1 MIYLTGNN
9 AYSVV
14 RDHKN
19 GWNPEAFR
27 ERFSE
32 VLERYDYIVGD
43 WGYSQLRLRGFF
55 REPQPKAPKESVISH
70 LYEYIHEYCNFGCAY
85 FVLEKLDLAAV
96 PEGAGVRLE
105 ELPAVAPQAAE
116 QAAGDADDGQ
126 EGEPAA
132 QAPAAAISLPSG
144 GMLMRWPLKERPGGR
159 VPGTSPSAVAR
170 AVSEGAERRAAAA
183 QTAAASARD
192 EMYGRGS
199 PFDGARQERGG
210 DSRDRKPGG
219 GGYRGGSSGG
229 GYERRTQGGGYNKQE
244 QRQHPRDGGDRA
256 TTSGG
261 EGGGYRGGSSSGG
274 APGGGH
280 RSGGAPGKW
289 PNNKNRRRGPQ
300 GGGQPGG
307 PAPGGGHSQQRFS
320 PGGAQQG
327 HSSGKPRHHDGSQRP
342 EHGQRGER
350 PEHGGRPERSDRF
363 DQGPRADRAD
373 SRPRP
378 ERPSGGAPRSG
389 GEPRTD
395 GGSKPERSSP
405 AGE

>member
-14 RDHKN
+14 HDHKN

-32 VLERYDYIVGD
+32 VLERYDYVVGD

-55 REPQPKAPKESVISH
+55 RDPQPKASKESVISH

-85 FVLEKLDLAAV
+85 FVIEKLDPAAV

-105 ELPAVAPQAAE
+105 ELPTAAPAAE
-116 QAAGDADDGQ
+116 QAEGDGEGGQ

-132 QAPAAAISLPSG
+132 QAPAAAISLPTG
-144 GMLMRWPLKERPGGR
+144 GLLMRWPLKERPGGR

-199 PFDGARQERGG
+199 PFDAARQDRGG

-219 GGYRGGSSGG
+219 GGYRGASSGG
-229 GYERRTQGGGYNKQE
+229 GYERRTQGGGYNKQ
-244 QRQHPRDGGDRA
+244 HPRDGGDRA
-256 TTSGG
+256 TTSGA
-261 EGGGYRGGSSSGG
+261 EGGGYRGGGHKSGG
-274 APGGGH
+274 APDGGH

-289 PNNKNRRRGPQ
+289 QNKNRRRGPQ

-307 PAPGGGHSQQRFS
+307 PMPGGGNSQSRYAS
-320 PGGAQQG
+320 GAGQQQG
-327 HSSGKPRHHDGSQRP
+327 QPSGKPRYDGGQRPEQGQRGDRTDHGQQQRP
-342 EHGQRGER
+342 EHGQRSER
-350 PEHGGRPERSDRF
+350 PGGGVSRSSGAPRADGGGRPDR
-363 DQGPRADRAD
+363 
-373 SRPRP
+373 
-378 ERPSGGAPRSG
+378 GA
-389 GEPRTD
+389 
-395 GGSKPERSSP
+395 P

>member
-14 RDHKN
+14 HDHKN

-85 FVLEKLDLAAV
+85 FVIEKLDPAAV
-96 PEGAGVRLE
+96 PEGSGVRLE
-105 ELPAVAPQAAE
+105 ELPTGPPAAE
-116 QAAGDADDGQ
+116 QAAGEGEDGQ

-132 QAPAAAISLPSG
+132 QAPATAISLPSG

-183 QTAAASARD
+183 QTAAASSRD

-210 DSRDRKPGG
+210 DGRDRKPGG
-219 GGYRGGSSGG
+219 GGYRGASGGG
-229 GYERRTQGGGYNKQE
+229 GYERRPQAGGYNKQE
-244 QRQHPRDGGDRA
+244 HRQHPRDAGDRA
-256 TTSGG
+256 SASGG
-261 EGGGYRGGSSSGG
+261 EGGGYRGGQQSGG

-289 PNNKNRRRGPQ
+289 QNNKNRRRGPQ

-307 PAPGGGHSQQRFS
+307 SLPGGGNAPPRYST
-320 PGGAQQG
+320 GGGQQQG
-327 HSSGKPRHHDGSQRP
+327 QSSGKPRHDGGHRAEQ
-342 EHGQRGER
+342 GQRGER
-350 PEHGGRPERSDRF
+350 TDHGQRPERSDRF
-363 DQGPRADRAD
+363 DQGPR
-373 SRPRP
+373 P
-378 ERPSGGAPRSG
+378 ERTDHGQRLERPNGGASRSG
-389 GEPRTD
+389 GGPRTD
-395 GGSKPERSSP
+395 GGSRPERGAP

>member
-14 RDHKN
+14 HDHKN

-32 VLERYDYIVGD
+32 VLERYDFIVGD

-85 FVLEKLDLAAV
+85 FVIEKLDPAAV

-105 ELPAVAPQAAE
+105 ELPVGAPAAMQAV
-116 QAAGDADDGQ
+116 GDGDDGQ
-126 EGEPAA
+126 EGEQPAP
-132 QAPAAAISLPSG
+132 APAAAISLPTG

-199 PFDGARQERGG
+199 PYDGARQERGG
-210 DSRDRKPGG
+210 DGRDRKPGG
-219 GGYRGGSSGG
+219 GGYRGGANGG
-229 GYERRTQGGGYNKQE
+229 GYERRTQGGGFNKQE
-244 QRQHPRDGGDRA
+244 QRQHARDGAERA
-256 TTSGG
+256 STSGG
-261 EGGGYRGGSSSGG
+261 EGGYRGGQPSGG

-289 PNNKNRRRGPQ
+289 QNNKNRRRGPQ
-300 GGGQPGG
+300 GGGQPSGG
-307 PAPGGGHSQQRFS
+307 MPGGGHAQPRYAS
-320 PGGAQQG
+320 GGGQQQG
-327 HSSGKPRHHDGSQRP
+327 PPSGRPRHDGSQRP
-342 EHGQRGER
+342 EQGQRGER
-350 PEHGGRPERSDRF
+350 QDHGQRPERNDRF
-363 DQGPRADRAD
+363 DHARSDQGPR
-373 SRPRP
+373 PN
-378 ERPSGGAPRSG
+378 GGAPRSG
-389 GEPRTD
+389 GGPRTD
-395 GGSKPERSSP
+395 GGGKPERGAP

>member
-14 RDHKN
+14 HDHKN

-55 REPQPKAPKESVISH
+55 RDPQPKAPKESVISH

-85 FVLEKLDLAAV
+85 FVIEKLDPAAV

-105 ELPAVAPQAAE
+105 ELPTGTPAAE
-116 QAAGDADDGQ
+116 QTDGDGEDGQ

-132 QAPAAAISLPSG
+132 QAPAAAISLPTG
-144 GMLMRWPLKERPGGR
+144 GLLMRWPLKERPGGR

-183 QTAAASARD
+183 QTAAASSRD

-199 PFDGARQERGG
+199 PFDGARQDRGG

-219 GGYRGGSSGG
+219 GGYRGGSSSG

-256 TTSGG
+256 TTSGADG
-261 EGGGYRGGSSSGG
+261 GGGYRGGGHKSGG
-274 APGGGH
+274 APDGGN

-289 PNNKNRRRGPQ
+289 QNKNRRRGPQ

-307 PAPGGGHSQQRFS
+307 PLPGGGNSQSRYS
-320 PGGAQQG
+320 SGAGQQQ
-327 HSSGKPRHHDGSQRP
+327 SQPSGKPRYDGGQRP
-342 EHGQRGER
+342 EHGQRGDRTDHGQR
-350 PEHGGRPERSDRF
+350 PEHGQRS
-363 DQGPRADRAD
+363 
-373 SRPRP
+373 
-378 ERPSGGAPRSG
+378 ERPSGGASRSSGAPRA
-389 GEPRTD
+389 D
-395 GGSKPERSSP
+395 GGGRPDRGAP
-405 AGE
+405 TGE